1 MGVQVRTKPKAIG
14 TRQESNIRNVLN
26 DWAGSEVCERVV
38 LHGNKDHGDLRI
50 VVDDL
55 VLTGESKHCK
65 SYPSEGML
73 DDFKSQTVTENE
85 NAAQDGGLLFVNNT
99 GKSINRMDVWMQK
112 STFLK
117 LHGADKLLERDDL
130 SDGVRQRIERLLED
144 GEFDWLR
151 LTLMAFM
158 YLCWGEPAWG
168 SGE

>member
-1 MGVQVRTKPKAIG
+1 M
-14 TRQESNIRNVLN
+14 
-26 DWAGSEVCERVV
+26 
-38 LHGNKDHGDLRI
+38 
-50 VVDDL
+50 
-55 VLTGESKHCK
+55 LTGESKHCK

-73 DDFKSQTVTENE
+73 DDFKRQTVTENE
-85 NAAQDGGLLFVNNT
+85 NAMQDGGLLFVNNT

-130 SDGVRQRIERLLED
+130 SEGVRQRIERLLED